1 MLKVE
6 KKHYYIRFGLGDR
19 WASISYLL
27 RKSQEKGRPVFI
39 DGEADSGHLYELASY
54 FDTTGQLI
62 YEKGRSILP
71 MNYHE
76 AFSTKYLPTKKTWRD
91 TNSKVVAYQF
101 DGVTSFWDKNPSDK
115 EITEFLNHLTSRGFT
130 PVDLGHMKPLPYII
144 ETLTTCKFF
153 VGCASG
159 IGHISMSV
167 NTPMCIIL
175 HNLPEG
181 GPPPYGAEYQRT
193 VYSSKPDV
201 QFFKYL
207 KDLMNHLG

>member
-6 KKHYYIRFGLGDR
+6 KRHHYIQFGLGDR
-19 WASISYLL
+19 WASVSFLL
-27 RKSQEKGRPVFI
+27 RKSEEKGRPIFV
-39 DGEADSGHLYELASY
+39 DGDFDPEHLYELASC
-54 FDTTGQLI
+54 FDTTGKLI
-62 YEKGRSILP
+62 YEKGHPILP
-71 MNYHE
+71 MNYHD

-91 TNSKVVAYQF
+91 TNSNVVAYQF
-101 DGVTSFWDKNPSDK
+101 DGISSFWNKNPPDE
-115 EITEFLNHLTSRGFT
+115 EIAEFLSYLSRRGFT

-144 ETLTTCKFF
+144 ETLATCKFF

-167 NTPMCIIL
+167 NTPMYIIL
-175 HNLPEG
+175 HNLQEG
-181 GPPPYGAEYQRT
+181 TGPPYSVEYQQT